1 MLRRAIYIF
10 FTITSALLM
19 TGCNSFLVS
28 ETEINQ
34 EVEKLLAEPQSNQ
47 ISLLVEG
54 NALDIDLVV
63 KKADVDL
70 TARDGGLV
78 LVDLDTNLEGVLT
91 AFGQKISISASV
103 EPSFESGVRIEEDR
117 LYLTSPRIT
126 EVKVQGT
133 SFTDKMLS
141 SALGSVH
148 GELEKALVKYFDTH
162 PVYILNHSPFEKT
175 AASLV
180 KDIIIKED
188 TIELSIF

>member
-1 MLRRAIYIF
+1 MIKRTVFLF
-10 FTITSALLM
+10 FTLVATILL
-19 TGCNSFLVS
+19 TGCNSFLVT

-34 EVEKLLAEPQSNQ
+34 EVEMLLAEPQKNQ
-47 ISLLVEG
+47 IPLLVEG
-54 NALDIDLVV
+54 NTLDINLIV
-63 KKADVDL
+63 KNADVDL

-78 LVDLDTNLEGVLT
+78 LVDLDTDLEGALT
-91 AFGQKISISASV
+91 AFGQKISISASIV
-103 EPSFESGVRIEEDR
+103 PSFESGVRIEEDR
-117 LYLTSPRIT
+117 LYLTSPRVT

-141 SALGSVH
+141 STLGSVH